1 MKKLLIALAA
11 LAAVTAAPVALADVW
26 INPGFYSYHFDKE
39 KNLNNNNHGFGIE
52 ARMNNT
58 YSLTAGVF
66 ENSDRQTSH
75 YIGAYIMPFQVGAL
89 KAGAAVGAFD
99 GYPKMRDGGWF
110 PALVPTMAVEGRR
123 VGLNISYI
131 PKIGD
136 KVNSALSFQVKFN
149 IAP

>member
-1 MKKLLIALAA
+1 MKKLLLALAVMA
-11 LAAVTAAPVALADVW
+11 AAPVAWADIWV
-26 INPGFYSYHFDKE
+26 NPGFYSHHFDKS
-39 KNLNNNNHGFGIE
+39 KDLNNRNQGFGVE
-52 ARMNNT
+52 ATISQT

-75 YIGAYIMPFQVGAL
+75 YIGAYVMPFQVGAL

-110 PALVPTMAVEGRR
+110 PALIPTMAIEGRR
-123 VGLNISYI
+123 LGLNVSLI

-136 KVNSALSFQVKFN
+136 KVNSALTFQLKFN

>member
-1 MKKLLIALAA
+1 MKQLLLALIVAS
-11 LAAVTAAPVALADVW
+11 AAPAALADVW
-26 INPGFYSYHFDKE
+26 INPGFYSHHFDKS
-39 KNLNNNNHGFGIE
+39 KDLNNNNHGFGVE
-52 ARMNNT
+52 ATISNT

-75 YIGAYIMPFQVGAL
+75 YVGAYVMPFQRGAF

-99 GYPKMRDGGWF
+99 GYPKMREGGWF
-110 PALVPTMAVEGRR
+110 PAVVPTMAIEGRR
-123 VGLNISYI
+123 VGLNVFLI

-136 KVNSALSFQVKFN
+136 KVNSALAFQVKFN

>member
-1 MKKLLIALAA
+1 MKKLLLALTVVA
-11 LAAVTAAPVALADVW
+11 AAPAALADVW
-26 INPGFYSYHFDKE
+26 INPGFYSHHFDKE
-39 KNLNNNNHGFGIE
+39 KNLNNNNRGFGVE
-52 ARMNNT
+52 ASINNT

-66 ENSDRQTSH
+66 ENSDRETSH
-75 YIGAYIMPFQVGAL
+75 YIGAYIMPFQRGAF

-110 PALVPTMAVEGRR
+110 PALVPTVAIEGRR
-123 VGLNISYI
+123 LGLNVFVI

-136 KVNSALSFQVKFN
+136 KVSSALSLQIKYN

>member
-1 MKKLLIALAA
+1 MKKLFITLAMLAA
-11 LAAVTAAPVALADVW
+11 APAALADVW
-26 INPGFYSYHFDKE
+26 INPGFYSHHFDTS
-39 KNLNNNNHGFGIE
+39 KNLNNNNHGFGVE
-52 ARMNNT
+52 ATISKT

-75 YIGAYIMPFQVGAL
+75 YVGAYVMPFQRGAV
-89 KAGAAVGAFD
+89 KAGVAVGAFN

-110 PALVPTMAVEGRR
+110 PAALPVMAIEGPR
-123 VGLNISYI
+123 VGLNISYT

-149 IAP
+149 LAP

>member
-1 MKKLLIALAA
+1 MKQLLLALIVAS
-11 LAAVTAAPVALADVW
+11 AAPAALADVW
-26 INPGFYSYHFDKE
+26 INPGFYSHHFDKS
-39 KNLNNNNHGFGIE
+39 KDLNNNNHGFGVE
-52 ARMNNT
+52 ATISNT

-75 YIGAYIMPFQVGAL
+75 YIGAYVMPFQRGAF

-99 GYPKMRDGGWF
+99 GYPKMREGGWF
-110 PALVPTMAVEGRR
+110 PAVVPTMAIEGRR
-123 VGLNISYI
+123 VGLNVFLI

>member
-1 MKKLLIALAA
+1 MKKLLLALAVLVAAPAA
-11 LAAVTAAPVALADVW
+11 LADIWV
-26 INPGFYSYHFDKE
+26 NPGFYSHHFDTS
-39 KNLNNNNHGFGIE
+39 KNLNNNNHGFGVE
-52 ARMNNT
+52 ASVTDT

-66 ENSDRQTSH
+66 ENSDRATPH
-75 YIGAYIMPFQVGAL
+75 YIGAYVMPFKVGAL

-110 PALVPTMAVEGRR
+110 PALIPTMAIEGRR
-123 VGLNISYI
+123 LGLNISYT

>member
-1 MKKLLIALAA
+1 MKKLLLALAIVAAAPAA
-11 LAAVTAAPVALADVW
+11 LADIW
-26 INPGFYSYHFDKE
+26 INPGFYSHHFDKS
-39 KNLNNNNHGFGIE
+39 KDLNDNNRGFGVE
-52 ARMNNT
+52 ATISKT

-75 YIGAYIMPFQVGAL
+75 YIGAYVMPYQVGAL

-99 GYPKMRDGGWF
+99 GYPNMRDGGWF
-110 PALVPTMAVEGRR
+110 LAIVPTIAIEGRR
-123 VGLNISYI
+123 IGLNISYI

>member
-1 MKKLLIALAA
+1 MKKLLPVLAMVA
-11 LAAVTAAPVALADVW
+11 AAPAALADVW
-26 INPGFYSYHFDKE
+26 INPGFYSHHFDKE
-39 KNLNNNNHGFGIE
+39 KHLNNNNHGFGVE
-52 ARMNNT
+52 ATISNT

-75 YIGAYIMPFQVGAL
+75 YIGAYVMPFQRGAF
-89 KAGAAVGAFD
+89 KAGAAVGAFN
-99 GYPKMRDGGWF
+99 GYPKMHEGGWF
-110 PALVPTMAVEGRR
+110 PAVIPSMAIEGRR
-123 VGLNISYI
+123 VGLNVFLI

>member
-1 MKKLLIALAA
+1 MKKLLLALAVVA
-11 LAAVTAAPVALADVW
+11 AAPGAVADVW
-26 INPGFYSYHFDKE
+26 VNPGFYSHHFDSS
-39 KNLNNNNHGFGIE
+39 KNLNNNNHGFGVE
-52 ARMNNT
+52 ATITNT

-66 ENSDRQTSH
+66 ENSDRATSH
-75 YIGAYIMPFQVGAL
+75 YLGAYVMPFNVGSV
-89 KAGAAVGAFD
+89 KAGAAVGAFN

-110 PALVPTMAVEGRR
+110 PAVVPTMAIEGRR
-123 VGLNISYI
+123 LGLNISYT

>member
-1 MKKLLIALAA
+1 MKKLLLALAVVVIAPAA
-11 LAAVTAAPVALADVW
+11 LADIWV
-26 INPGFYSYHFDKE
+26 NPGFYSHHFDTS
-39 KNLNNNNHGFGIE
+39 KNLNNNNHGLGVE
-52 ARMNNT
+52 ASITDT

-66 ENSDRQTSH
+66 ENSDRVTSH
-75 YIGAYIMPFQVGAL
+75 YMGAYVMPFKVGAL
-89 KAGAAVGAFD
+89 KAGAAIGAFD

-110 PALVPTMAVEGRR
+110 PALIPTMAIEGRR
-123 VGLNISYI
+123 LGLNISYT

>member
-1 MKKLLIALAA
+1 MKKLLLALAIVAAAPAA
-11 LAAVTAAPVALADVW
+11 LADIW
-26 INPGFYSYHFDKE
+26 INPGFYSHHFDKS
-39 KNLNNNNHGFGIE
+39 KDLNDNNRGFGVE
-52 ARMNNT
+52 ATISKT

-75 YIGAYIMPFQVGAL
+75 YIGAYVMPYQVGAL

-99 GYPKMRDGGWF
+99 GYPNMRGGGWF
-110 PALVPTMAVEGRR
+110 PAVVPAIAIEGRR
-123 VGLNISYI
+123 IGLNISYI

>member
-1 MKKLLIALAA
+1 MKKLFLALAV
-11 LAAVTAAPVALADVW
+11 AVAAPAAMADIW
-26 INPGFYSYHFDKE
+26 INPGFYSHHFDTS

-52 ARMNNT
+52 ATVSKT

-75 YIGAYIMPFQVGAL
+75 YIGAYVMPFQMGAL
-89 KAGAAVGAFD
+89 KAGVAVGAFN
-99 GYPKMRDGGWF
+99 GYPKMHDGGWF
-110 PALVPTMAVEGRR
+110 PAAIPTMAIEGGRL
-123 VGLNISYI
+123 GLNINYT

-136 KVNSALSFQVKFN
+136 RVNSALSFQVKFN

>member
-1 MKKLLIALAA
+1 MKQLLLALIVAG
-11 LAAVTAAPVALADVW
+11 AAPAALADVW
-26 INPGFYSYHFDKE
+26 INPGFYSHHFDKS
-39 KNLNNNNHGFGIE
+39 KDLNNNNHGFGVE
-52 ARMNNT
+52 ATISNT

-75 YIGAYIMPFQVGAL
+75 YVGAYVMPFQRGAF

-99 GYPKMRDGGWF
+99 GYPKMREGGWF
-110 PALVPTMAVEGRR
+110 PAVVPTMAIEGRR
-123 VGLNISYI
+123 VGLNVFLI

-136 KVNSALSFQVKFN
+136 KVNSALAFQVKFN

>member
-1 MKKLLIALAA
+1 MKKLLLALAVVA
-11 LAAVTAAPVALADVW
+11 IAPATWADVW
-26 INPGFYSYHFDKE
+26 INPGFYSHHFDTS
-39 KNLNNNNHGFGIE
+39 KNLNNNNHGFGVE
-52 ARMNNT
+52 ASISKT

-75 YIGAYIMPFQVGAL
+75 YIGAYVMPFQMGAL
-89 KAGAAVGAFD
+89 KAGAAIGAFD
-99 GYPKMRDGGWF
+99 GYPQMRDGGWF
-110 PALVPTMAVEGRR
+110 PAILPVMAIEGRR
-123 VGLNISYI
+123 VGLNISYT

>member
-1 MKKLLIALAA
+1 MKKLLPVLAMVA
-11 LAAVTAAPVALADVW
+11 AAPAALADVW
-26 INPGFYSYHFDKE
+26 INPGFYSHHFDKS
-39 KNLNNNNHGFGIE
+39 KDLNNHNHGFGVETTIS
-52 ARMNNT
+52 NT

-75 YIGAYIMPFQVGAL
+75 YIGAYVMPFQRGAF
-89 KAGAAVGAFD
+89 KAGAAVGAFN
-99 GYPKMRDGGWF
+99 GYPKMHEGGWF
-110 PALVPTMAVEGRR
+110 PAVIPSMAIEGRR
-123 VGLNISYI
+123 VGLNVFLI